1 MPFVRP
7 SRGFRALCHRRKCK
21 IAKAGSGEGRT
32 ALTAIQIAMNRDRIV
47 AGVLLLIALL
57 SLAASKAAPFLDDAP
72 AAARTAI
79 VILGVV
85 CGLGGVWLWLR
96 RSPEQQ

>member
-1 MPFVRP
+1 M
-7 SRGFRALCHRRKCK
+7 
-21 IAKAGSGEGRT
+21 T
-32 ALTAIQIAMNRDRIV
+32 RDRIV
-47 AGVLLLIALL
+47 AGLLLVIALL

-72 AAARTAI
+72 TAARTAI

-96 RSPEQQ
+96 QTPEQQ

>member
-1 MPFVRP
+1 MTRVR
-7 SRGFRALCHRRKCK
+7 F
-21 IAKAGSGEGRT
+21 IAG
-32 ALTAIQIAMNRDRIV
+32 
-47 AGVLLLIALL
+47 LLLVVALL

-79 VILGVV
+79 VVVGVV

-96 RSPEQQ
+96 RSPEQR